1 MRTLDRYLFRQ
12 LFTGFV
18 LVALALVC
26 VLWLTQSLRFVEMI
40 VNRGLG
46 IGMFIYFTALL
57 LPNFLTIILPVAL
70 FSVTIFTYSR
80 LNSDRELPVMRA
92 CGMSN
97 WAIAK
102 PAMVLTMLVMMASY
116 ALNLYLVPKSYE
128 LFRELQWE
136 LRHSLSHLL
145 LREGSFNDLGGKV
158 TVYIRERTQ
167 EGQLLGILVHDES
180 DETRPMTLIAERG
193 ALVEVDGS
201 ARVIMFEGN
210 RQVIDERTGKLSMLY
225 FDRYTHDI
233 PVKRGEAGTRVPE
246 PRELM
251 VPQLL
256 HPEDN
261 PLIGKHDYG
270 KHKIEGH
277 QRLISPFLCLSY
289 ALIAVTFLT
298 AGQFSRQGQGKRIM
312 GAILAIVLLQVF
324 ALGMAN
330 VAAKNLVLLPML
342 YLVTLLPIPFSI
354 YYLTWHRKRNPKHA
368 IRELEFA
375 ARGYKKEGKA

>member
-1 MRTLDRYLFRQ
+1 MSTLDRYLFRQ

-70 FSVTIFTYSR
+70 FSVTVFIYSR
-80 LNSDRELPVMRA
+80 LNIDRELPVMRA
-92 CGMSN
+92 SGMSN
-97 WAIAK
+97 WTIAK
-102 PAMVLTMLVMMASY
+102 PAMLLTVLVMMSSF

-136 LRHSLSHLL
+136 LRNSLSHLL
-145 LREGSFNDLGGKV
+145 LREGAFNDLGRKV
-158 TVYIRERTQ
+158 TVYVRERTQ

-210 RQVIDERTGKLSMLY
+210 RQVIDNHSGKLSMLY

-233 PVKRGEAGTRVPE
+233 PIKRNATGTRVPE

-251 VPQLL
+251 VEQLL

-261 PLIGKHDYG
+261 QLIAKHDYG
-270 KHKIEGH
+270 KHKVEGH
-277 QRLISPFLCLSY
+277 QRLVSPFLCLAY

-298 AGQFSRQGQGKRIM
+298 AGQFSRRGQGRRIM
-312 GAILAIVLLQVF
+312 GAILCIILLQVLS
-324 ALGMAN
+324 LGMAN
-330 VAAKNLVLLPML
+330 VAAKNLQLIPFL
-342 YLVTLLPIPFSI
+342 YVVTLLPIPISGYF
-354 YYLTWHRKRNPKHA
+354 LTWHRKRSPKKA
-368 IRELEFA
+368 QRELAFA
-375 ARGYKKEGKA
+375 QKTLTQEGPN

>member
-1 MRTLDRYLFRQ
+1 MKSLDRYLFRQ

-70 FSVTIFTYSR
+70 FAVIVFVYAR
-80 LNSDRELPVMRA
+80 LNMDRELPVMRA

-97 WAIAK
+97 WTIAK
-102 PAMVLTMLVMMASY
+102 PAMILTFLIMVASY
-116 ALNLYLVPKSYE
+116 TLNLYLVPKSYE
-128 LFRELQWE
+128 LFRNLQWD

-145 LREGSFNDLGGKV
+145 LREGTFNDLGKSV
-158 TVYIRERTQ
+158 TVYVRERTQ

-180 DETRPMTLIAERG
+180 DRTRPMTLIAKRG
-193 ALVEVDGS
+193 ALVEVEGS

-210 RQVIDERTGKLSMLY
+210 RQVIDSETGKLSMLY

-233 PVKRGEAGTRVPE
+233 PIKRDEVGERTPE

-251 VPQLL
+251 VPALL

-261 PLIGKHDYG
+261 PLIGIHDYG
-270 KHKIEGH
+270 KHKVEGH

-289 ALIAVTFLT
+289 AIIAVTFLT
-298 AGQFSRQGQGKRIM
+298 AGQFSRRGQASRIM
-312 GAILAIVLLQVF
+312 GAILCIVLLQILS
-324 ALGMAN
+324 LGIAN
-330 VAAKNLVLLPML
+330 IAAKNLSLLPLL
-342 YLVTLLPIPFSI
+342 YILTLLPIPISAYFLSF
-354 YYLTWHRKRNPKHA
+354 HKKRSLKQVL
-368 IRELEFA
+368 REIEMAKL
-375 ARGYKKEGKA
+375 GYKDGGQA

>member
-1 MRTLDRYLFRQ
+1 MRSLDRYLFRQ

-70 FSVTIFTYSR
+70 FAVTVFIYSR
-80 LNSDRELPVMRA
+80 LNIDRELPVMRA

-97 WAIAK
+97 LTIAK
-102 PAMVLTMLVMMASY
+102 PAMILTVLVMMASY

-145 LREGSFNDLGGKV
+145 LREGSFNDLGRNV
-158 TVYIRERTQ
+158 TVYVRERTQ
-167 EGQLLGILVHDES
+167 EGQLLGLLVHDES
-180 DETRPMTLIAERG
+180 DKTRPMTLIAERG
-193 ALVEVDGS
+193 AMVEVDGS

-210 RQVIDERTGKLSMLY
+210 RQVIDSQSGKLSMLY

-233 PVKRGEAGTRVPE
+233 PIKRNETSERVPE

-251 VPQLL
+251 VEELL
-256 HPEDN
+256 HPEKN

-270 KHKIEGH
+270 KHKVEGH

-289 ALIAVTFLT
+289 ALLAVTFLT
-298 AGQFSRQGQGKRIM
+298 AGQFSRRGQGGRIM
-312 GAILAIVLLQVF
+312 ASILSIVLLQILS
-324 ALGMAN
+324 LGMAN
-330 VAAKNLVLLPML
+330 VAAKNLQLIPLL
-342 YLVTLLPIPFSI
+342 YIVTLLPIPISAYF
-354 YYLTWHRKRNPKHA
+354 LTWHSKRNPKQVA
-368 IRELEFA
+368 KELEFA
-375 ARGYKKEGKA
+375 ANGFEKGGKT

>member
-1 MRTLDRYLFRQ
+1 MRSLDRYLFRQ

-70 FSVTIFTYSR
+70 FGVTVFVYSR
-80 LNSDRELPVMRA
+80 LNIDRELPVMRA

-97 WAIAK
+97 LVIAK
-102 PAMVLTMLVMMASY
+102 PAMILTVLVMMASY

-145 LREGSFNDLGGKV
+145 LREGSFNDLGRNV
-158 TVYIRERTQ
+158 TVYVRERTQ

-180 DETRPMTLIAERG
+180 DKTRPMTLIAERG
-193 ALVEVDGS
+193 AMVEVDGS

-210 RQVIDERTGKLSMLY
+210 RQVIDSHSGKLSMLY

-233 PVKRGEAGTRVPE
+233 PIKRNETSERVPE

-251 VPQLL
+251 VEQLL
-256 HPEDN
+256 HPEKN

-270 KHKIEGH
+270 KHKVEGH

-289 ALIAVTFLT
+289 ALLAVTFLT
-298 AGQFSRQGQGKRIM
+298 AGQFSRRGQGRRIM
-312 GAILAIVLLQVF
+312 GSILGIVLLQVLS
-324 ALGMAN
+324 LGMAN
-330 VAAKNLVLLPML
+330 VAAKNLQLIPLL
-342 YLVTLLPIPFSI
+342 YIVTLLPIPISAYF
-354 YYLTWHRKRNPKHA
+354 LTWHTKRSPKQA
-368 IRELEFA
+368 AKELEFA
-375 ARGYKKEGKA
+375 ANGYEEGGNA